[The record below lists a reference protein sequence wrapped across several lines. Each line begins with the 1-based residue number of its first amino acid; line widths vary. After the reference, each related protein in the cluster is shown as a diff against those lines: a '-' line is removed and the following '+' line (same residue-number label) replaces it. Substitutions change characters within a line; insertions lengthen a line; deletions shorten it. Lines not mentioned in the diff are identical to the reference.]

1 MIRIHHSTG
10 KEAPRLVGS
19 DTDLSALRLREG
31 WVWVDAVAPD
41 AAEVAFLAQQFELE
55 ELDVDDV
62 LQATEYPNLEHRA
75 GYLFVIAHTPAVDTM
90 RLRTVE
96 VDAFL
101 GADFLVTLRS
111 EDSPGFEAM
120 ELLTSEQLVM
130 GPDDFLSVLFDMFMR
145 RMRVLVDSLDGE
157 VDRLES
163 LAIGGDPIVV
173 EQIQVL
179 RRDVVR
185 MRRVLL
191 PQRDV
196 LRNIAR
202 SSGGF
207 IRSDQ
212 AARTFDSSFDDC
224 LRALEELDS
233 ARSLLASG
241 LETYRATVGERT
253 NEVMKVL
260 TVFSAIVLPLGLMAG
275 IYGMNFANMPE
286 LDWEYGYFFLLG
298 LMAITGIGLWLYFAR
313 RGFIGRP
320 RVPRLDRAVGKGLAS
335 FVHLTLTPARSVW
348 SLVSG
353 PDEDEHR
360 IVGDADAD

>member
-1 MIRIHHSTG
+1 MIELHHSTG
-10 KEAPRLVGS
+10 AEAPQQV
-19 DTDLSALRLREG
+19 TNEDLGTIRQREG
-31 WVWVDAVAPD
+31 WVWVDAIAPT
-41 AAEVAFLAQQFELE
+41 AEEVEYLAEQFQIERLH
-55 ELDVDDV
+55 VDDV
-62 LQATEYPNLEHRA
+62 LQFTEYPNLEHRDR
-75 GYLFVIAHTPAVDTM
+75 YLFVIAHTPAADTL

-96 VDAFL
+96 VDMFL
-101 GADFLVTLRS
+101 GQDFLVTIRS
-111 EDSPGFEAM
+111 EDSPGFEAVDR
-120 ELLTSEQLVM
+120 LTGAERLR
-130 GPDDFLSVLFDMFMR
+130 GPDGLLAVLFDMFMR

-157 VDRLES
+157 VDRLEG
-163 LAIGGDPIVV
+163 LAILGDPKVV
-173 EQIQVL
+173 EEIQAL

-185 MRRVLL
+185 LRRVLI

-196 LRNIAR
+196 LRSIAR
-202 SSGGF
+202 PTGGF
-207 IRSDQ
+207 VKSE
-212 AARTFDSSFDDC
+212 AARGTLDSSFDDC

-233 ARSLLASG
+233 ARSLLASA

-286 LDWEYGYFFLLG
+286 LDTEYGYFVLLG
-298 LMAITGIGLWLYFAR
+298 AMAAFGIGLWLYFAR

-348 SLVSG
+348 SLVVT
-353 PDEDEHR
+353 PDEEDSE
-360 IVGDADAD
+360 GFD

>member
-1 MIRIHHSTG
+1 MIELHHSTG
-10 KEAPRLVGS
+10 AEAPQQV
-19 DTDLSALRLREG
+19 TNEDLGTIRQREG
-31 WVWVDAVAPD
+31 WVWVDAIAPT
-41 AAEVAFLAQQFELE
+41 AEEVEYLAEQFEIE
-55 ELDVDDV
+55 RLDVDDV
-62 LQATEYPNLEHRA
+62 LQFTEYPNLEHRA
-75 GYLFVIAHTPAVDTM
+75 AYLFVIAHTPAVDTL

-101 GADFLVTLRS
+101 GLDFLVTIRS
-111 EDSPGFEAM
+111 EDSPGFEAVDF
-120 ELLTSEQLVM
+120 LTADERLT
-130 GPDDFLSVLFDMFMR
+130 GPDGFLAVLFDLFMR

-157 VDRLES
+157 VDRLEG
-163 LAIGGDPIVV
+163 LAIVGDPLVV
-173 EQIQVL
+173 EQIQAL

-185 MRRVLL
+185 LRRVLI

-202 SSGGF
+202 PSGGF
-207 IRSDQ
+207 VKSEV
-212 AARTFDSSFDDC
+212 ARGTLDGNFDDC

-233 ARSLLASG
+233 ARSLLASA

-260 TVFSAIVLPLGLMAG
+260 TVFSAIVLPLSLMAG

-286 LDWEYGYFFLLG
+286 LDYKNGYFILLG
-298 LMAITGIGLWLYFAR
+298 LMAAFAIGLWLYFAR

-320 RVPRLDRAVGKGLAS
+320 HVPRLDRAVGKGLAS

-348 SLVSG
+348 SLVVT
-353 PDEDEHR
+353 PDEEESD
-360 IVGDADAD
+360 GFD